1 MRETYTYKKCVSC
14 AAEKSKAKVSKKAG
28 LFTGLLLVL
37 LPKCPLCIIAY
48 SSTIM
53 LCGKET
59 SIIST
64 QTQSSLL
71 STGITLFF
79 CLIILVSLFFN
90 YRDDR
95 TKYALA
101 LAFTGS
107 LMLVASTIWAIG
119 PIMYYTGTAII
130 FAGVWLN
137 GSMLFVLNRLKNI
150 LRKLETGNN
159 LSALKN

>member
-1 MRETYTYKKCVSC
+1 MRENYTYKKCVSC
-14 AAEKSKAKVSKKAG
+14 AAEKPTAKASKKAG
-28 LFTGLLLVL
+28 LLSGFLLVL

-64 QTQSSLL
+64 HTQSSLL

-79 CLIILVSLFFN
+79 CLIILVSLFIN

-95 TKYALA
+95 TKYALV

-107 LMLVASTIWAIG
+107 LLLVTSTIWAIG
-119 PIMYYTGTAII
+119 PFMYYTGTAII

-137 GSMLFVLNRLKNI
+137 GSMFYVLNKLKNI
-150 LRKLETGNN
+150 LRKAEDPQF
-159 LSALKN
+159 LSTIKN

>member
-64 QTQSSLL
+64 QTESSLL

-79 CLIILVSLFFN
+79 CLIILASLSFN

-95 TKYALA
+95 TKYSLA
-101 LAFTGS
+101 LVITGS
-107 LMLVASTIWAIG
+107 LLLLASTIWAIG
-119 PIMYYTGTAII
+119 PSTYYTGTAII

-137 GSMLFVLNRLKNI
+137 GSMFYVLNKLKNI
-150 LRKLETGNN
+150 LRKLENRQM
-159 LSALKN
+159 LSTIKN

>member
-64 QTQSSLL
+64 GIQSSLL
-71 STGITLFF
+71 STGITIFF
-79 CLIILVSLFFN
+79 CLVILASLFFN

-95 TKYALA
+95 SKYALA

-107 LMLVASTIWAIG
+107 ILLVASTIWAIG

-137 GSMLFVLNRLKNI
+137 GSMFYVLNKLKNFLI
-150 LRKLETGNN
+150 KLENRLM
-159 LSALKN
+159 LSTLKN

>member
-1 MRETYTYKKCVSC
+1 MRENYTYKKCVSC
-14 AAEKSKAKVSKKAG
+14 AAEKPKAQVSKKAG
-28 LFTGLLLVL
+28 LLTGFLLVL

-95 TKYALA
+95 TKNALA
-101 LAFTGS
+101 LVFTGS
-107 LMLVASTIWAIG
+107 LLLLASTIWAIG
-119 PIMYYTGTAII
+119 PFMYYTGTAII

-137 GSMLFVLNRLKNI
+137 GSMLYVLNKLKNI
-150 LRKLETGNN
+150 LRKVENRQF
-159 LSALKN
+159 LSTLKN

>member
-14 AAEKSKAKVSKKAG
+14 AAEKPKAKVSKKAG

-64 QTQSSLL
+64 NIQSSLL
-71 STGITLFF
+71 STGITIFF
-79 CLIILVSLFFN
+79 CLVILASLFFN
-90 YRDDR
+90 SRDDR

-107 LMLVASTIWAIG
+107 ILLVASTIWAIG

-137 GSMLFVLNRLKNI
+137 GSMFYVLNKLKN
-150 LRKLETGNN
+150 LLSKLENRQM
-159 LSALKN
+159 LSTLKN

>member
-1 MRETYTYKKCVSC
+1 MRENYTYLKCDTC
-14 AAEKSKAKVSKKAG
+14 TAEKPKAKISKKAG
-28 LFTGLLLVL
+28 LLTGFLLVL

-64 QTQSSLL
+64 QTHSSIL

-79 CLIILVSLFFN
+79 CLVILICLFLN

-95 TKYALA
+95 TKYSLA

-107 LMLVASTIWAIG
+107 LLLVASTIWAIG
-119 PIMYYTGTAII
+119 PSMYYAGILII
-130 FAGVWLN
+130 FTGVWLN
-137 GSMLFVLNRLKNI
+137 GSMLFVIKKIRTFINKFEFKGIRSLS
-150 LRKLETGNN
+150 ET
-159 LSALKN
+159 

>member
-14 AAEKSKAKVSKKAG
+14 AAEKPKAKVSKKAG

-79 CLIILVSLFFN
+79 CLIILVSFFFN

-107 LMLVASTIWAIG
+107 LLLVASTIWAIG
-119 PIMYYTGTAII
+119 PFMYYTGTAII

-137 GSMLFVLNRLKNI
+137 GSMFYVLNKLKNI
-150 LRKLETGNN
+150 LRKLENRQM
-159 LSALKN
+159 LSTIKN

>member
-1 MRETYTYKKCVSC
+1 MREKYTYKKCVSC
-14 AAEKSKAKVSKKAG
+14 PAEKPRAKVSRKAG
-28 LFTGLLLVL
+28 LFSGFLLVL

-53 LCGKET
+53 LCGKEE
-59 SIIST
+59 SLISN

-71 STGITLFF
+71 STAITLSF
-79 CLIILVSLFFN
+79 CLIILVSLYFN
-90 YRDDR
+90 YRYDR

-107 LMLVASTIWAIG
+107 LLLVASTIWAIG
-119 PIMYYTGTAII
+119 PVMYYIGTVII

-137 GSMLFVLNRLKNI
+137 GSLFYVLKMFKNKMSKFETRHI
-150 LRKLETGNN
+150 LPII
-159 LSALKN
+159 KN

>member
-1 MRETYTYKKCVSC
+1 MRENYTYKKCVSC
-14 AAEKSKAKVSKKAG
+14 AAEKPKAQVSKKAG
-28 LFTGLLLVL
+28 LLTGFLLVL

-95 TKYALA
+95 TKNALA
-101 LAFTGS
+101 LVFTGS
-107 LMLVASTIWAIG
+107 LLLLASTIWAIG
-119 PIMYYTGTAII
+119 PFMYYTGTAII

-137 GSMLFVLNRLKNI
+137 GSMLYVLNKLKNI
-150 LRKLETGNN
+150 LRKIENRQF
-159 LSALKN
+159 LSTLKN

>member
-1 MRETYTYKKCVSC
+1 MRENYTNKKCVSC
-14 AAEKSKAKVSKKAG
+14 AAEKPKAKVSKKAG
-28 LFTGLLLVL
+28 LFTGLLLVV

-53 LCGKET
+53 LCGKEE
-59 SIIST
+59 SLISS

-79 CLIILVSLFFN
+79 CLVILVSLFFN
-90 YRDDR
+90 YRDER

-107 LMLVASTIWAIG
+107 LLLVASTIWAIG
-119 PIMYYTGTAII
+119 PVMYYSGAVII

-137 GSMLFVLNRLKNI
+137 GSMLFVLNKLKNM

-159 LSALKN
+159 LSAIKN

>member
-14 AAEKSKAKVSKKAG
+14 AAEKSRAKVSKKAG

-53 LCGKET
+53 LCSKET

-64 QTQSSLL
+64 HTQSSLL

-79 CLIILVSLFFN
+79 CFIIHVSLFFN

-95 TKYALA
+95 TKYSLA

-107 LMLVASTIWAIG
+107 LLLLSSTIWAIG
-119 PIMYYTGTAII
+119 PFMYYTGTAII

-137 GSMLFVLNRLKNI
+137 GSMFYVLNKLKNI
-150 LRKLETGNN
+150 LRKLEYRQM
-159 LSALKN
+159 LSTIKN

>member
-53 LCGKET
+53 LCGKEE
-59 SIIST
+59 SLISS
-64 QTQSSLL
+64 QTQSSIL
-71 STGITLFF
+71 STGITIFF
-79 CLIILVSLFFN
+79 CLVILASLFFN

-101 LAFTGS
+101 LASTGS
-107 LMLVASTIWAIG
+107 LLLVASTIWAIG
-119 PIMYYTGTAII
+119 PFMYYSGTLII

-137 GSMLFVLNRLKNI
+137 GSMLFVLKKVKNKMSKFETRHI
-150 LRKLETGNN
+150 LSIT
-159 LSALKN
+159 KN

>member
-1 MRETYTYKKCVSC
+1 MREKYTYKKCVSC
-14 AAEKSKAKVSKKAG
+14 AAEKPRAKVSRKAG
-28 LFTGLLLVL
+28 LFTGFLLVL

-53 LCGKET
+53 LCGKEET
-59 SIIST
+59 LISS

-71 STGITLFF
+71 SSGITIFF
-79 CLIILVSLFFN
+79 CLVILASLFFN

-107 LMLVASTIWAIG
+107 LLLVASTIWAIG
-119 PIMYYTGTAII
+119 PFMYYTGTAII
-130 FAGVWLN
+130 FAGVWIN
-137 GSMLFVLNRLKNI
+137 GSMFFVLNKLKQIMHKFETAHI
-150 LRKLETGNN
+150 L
-159 LSALKN
+159 SIIKN